1 MRSATLEKH
10 AGPLDLLDAA
20 YKTELDAA
28 CKKLHAEQSELAHLL
43 SYIHGNQVSR
53 QQVPVLLKQAY
64 TRLKEL
70 RENRPHLS
78 DRATNEPEIAESI
91 EQADHALQ
99 AGGIFSLDDADKA
112 YEKAYKR
119 CLEIEDNPESAALIR
134 DGQAR
139 IAAVK
144 QQYRHAAELY
154 EEAATIPGL
163 DIPLRWHYQ
172 IKRALVLEDLGREF
186 MDNAA
191 LEKAIDLYET
201 TILDLAP
208 RKERPEDWATT
219 QNHLGSVLGI
229 LGQRQRG
236 TQMLERS
243 IMAFNNALSE
253 RSRERLPQDWAT
265 TQNNLG
271 NALGVLA
278 QRHSDTEMLEESVA
292 AFESALEERTREQ
305 TPVDWATTQNNLA
318 AALQTLG
325 QRKNDTKL
333 LKKSVEA
340 YKNVLREWTRE
351 KAPLNWASTLN
362 NLGTALRL
370 LGERRKGPRTLEQSV
385 AAYYSAF
392 AQLTRERVPQ
402 DWARTQNNLG
412 AALQK
417 LGERQHDPR
426 ILEQSIAA
434 YENALM
440 EWTREQMPMT
450 WAMTMANLG
459 IARKTLAEQTNDI
472 EIARQAVTD
481 FEAVSE
487 IFRNASHAHYYELS
501 EEQRAS
507 TLKLLVELGGSD
519 R

>member
-10 AGPLDLLDAA
+10 AGPLDELDAA

-28 CKKLHAEQSELAHLL
+28 CKKLHAERSDLAHLL

-53 QQVPVLLKQAY
+53 QQVPVLLKKAY

-70 RENRPHLS
+70 RENGPHLS
-78 DRATNEPEIAESI
+78 DRATSEPEIAASI

-99 AGGIFSLDDADKA
+99 AGGIFSLVNADKA
-112 YEKAYKR
+112 YEKAYRR
-119 CLEIEDNPESAALIR
+119 CLELEDKAVSAAQIR
-134 DGQAR
+134 ARQAS
-139 IAAVK
+139 IAAAT
-144 QQYRHAAELY
+144 QQYRHAAGLY

-163 DIPLRWHYQ
+163 DVPLRWQYQ
-172 IKRALVLEDLGREF
+172 IKHALVLEDLGREF

-191 LEKAIDLYET
+191 LEQAIDLYET

-208 RKERPEDWATT
+208 RKECPEGWATT
-219 QNHLGSVLGI
+219 QNHLGNVLGI

-243 IMAFNNALSE
+243 IMAFKYTLSE
-253 RSRERLPQDWAT
+253 RSRERVPLDWAA

-271 NALGVLA
+271 NALGLLA
-278 QRHSDTEMLEESVA
+278 QRQGDTEMLEESVA
-292 AFESALEERTREQ
+292 AFERALEERTREQ
-305 TPVDWATTQNNLA
+305 TPEDWATTQNNLA
-318 AALQTLG
+318 AALQILG
-325 QRKNDTKL
+325 QRKNDTQL

-340 YKNVLREWTRE
+340 YKNVLRESTRE
-351 KAPLNWASTLN
+351 SAPLDWASTLN
-362 NLGTALRL
+362 NLGTVLRM

-385 AAYYSAF
+385 AAYNSAL
-392 AQLTRERVPQ
+392 AERTRDRVPQ
-402 DWARTQNNLG
+402 DWAMTQNNLG

-417 LGERQHDPR
+417 LGQRQEDPQ

-434 YENALM
+434 YENALK
-440 EWTREQMPMT
+440 EWTRERMPMA

-459 IARKTLAEQTNDI
+459 VARKTLAEQTKDV
-472 EIARQAVTD
+472 EIARQAVTA

-487 IFRNASHAHYYELS
+487 VFRNASHAQYYELS
-501 EEQRAS
+501 EEQRAK
-507 TLKLLVELGGSD
+507 TLKVLVELGGSD